1 MIDCPVLLGNTDVLF
16 FLPAHA
22 MLCMRG
28 DSTALFRH
36 TPSQTSTSTTCCT
49 SSRTAFLNWCRT
61 KTTFE
66 PLQSTIRRTK
76 SARSAPRASFAW
88 LLQDSHAPFKVLCCL
103 ASSEAARCQWRA
115 VRRGPMRCQR
125 GPDPSRGAP
134 PRLPTGRRAV
144 CVAALRGRSAE
155 WAGELVSVSTGRTG
169 WPN

>member
-36 TPSQTSTSTTCCT
+36 TPPQASASTTCCT

-61 KTTFE
+61 KKTFE

-103 ASSEAARCQWRA
+103 ASSEAERCQWRA
-115 VRRGPMRCQR
+115 VRRPCAVSEVQIRPAAHPPGCRPAAVPCQ
-125 GPDPSRGAP
+125 PVAQAI
-134 PRLPTGRRAV
+134 RAV
-144 CVAALRGRSAE
+144 
-155 WAGELVSVSTGRTG
+155 
-169 WPN
+169 